1 MGEKEHRNGIELKES
16 YMVLAVPTTAMEI
29 TITAKV
35 WANDEVLE
43 VNKTMPFEEIREAF
57 KEADE
62 CYIPSNAIFTL
73 SDIGREQ
80 LEQLKTE
87 QLAKFEEEDE

>member
-1 MGEKEHRNGIELKES
+1 MDEKNKENGIELKEG

-35 WANDEVLE
+35 WANGEVVE
-43 VNKTMPFEEIREAF
+43 VQKTMPFEEIREAF

-73 SDIGREQ
+73 SDIGRER
-80 LEQLKTE
+80 LERMKAE
-87 QLAKFEEEDE
+87 QLAKFEEGDE